1 MINRNS
7 YIERLNSFKNK
18 QIIKVITGI
27 RRCGKS
33 VLMTQFKENLLLSGV
48 NKDQI
53 ISVNLE
59 ELENESLLNYQN
71 LYSYIINHLQKDKM
85 NYIFVDEVQLC
96 VNFQKAIDSLFVKSN
111 TDIYL
116 TGSNANLLSGE
127 LATLLSGRYVTIE
140 VQPFSFKEFLEYKST
155 DANLISNQ
163 NLNLQQLYLDYVRYG
178 SFPFTLQL
186 NNNEEDINQYLTGIY
201 TTIIVKDIAVR
212 HQIKDISILE
222 SVIRFMFDN
231 TGNICSSKKISD
243 TLTSGGRKVSQPTV
257 ENYMYYLQECYMIY
271 EVKRFDIKGKE
282 YLKTLSKYYIA
293 DSGLR
298 NALLGYKN
306 IDTGH
311 ILENLVYLELRR
323 RSYKIY
329 VGKVDSLEIDF
340 VAVNQNETLYIQV
353 SESLKEESTLNREL
367 APLKSIKDFNPRYII
382 TMDLSPNS
390 NIDGIK
396 IINALDFLSG
406 SSLT

>member
-1 MINRNS
+1 MVNRNS

-33 VLMTQFKENLLLSGV
+33 VLMNQFKKNLLLSGV
-48 NKDQI
+48 NQDQI

-71 LYSYIINHLQKDKM
+71 LYSYIINHMQKDKM

-155 DANLISNQ
+155 DANSISNQ

-222 SVIRFMFDN
+222 SVIRFMFNN

-382 TMDLSPNS
+382 TMDLSPNT